1 MYDQSIPKDDSVGYG
16 LLGCAGGILAGLF
29 GGGILLLVVS
39 LVLAVMAAAPRPA
52 STEDIPDLRLNLSET
67 LLNRLIQ
74 AENQAPGVH
83 LDILPGNR
91 VGLTADTSVSA
102 LGVSVPVQIQGLF
115 GLQITNQAL
124 EVRLIDSQ
132 VSGFALAPEMTHF
145 FEQDVA
151 AVNQNLAGVL
161 TNLSSLMGA
170 PLTLTGLGT
179 TDTELWLEIKE
190 TP

>member
-1 MYDQSIPKDDSVGYG
+1 MYDQSIPKGDSVGYG
-16 LLGCAGGILAGLF
+16 LLGCAGGVLAGLF
-29 GGGILLLVVS
+29 GGGILLLVLS
-39 LVLAVMAAAPRPA
+39 LFMAIMAAAPRPV
-52 STEDIPDLRLNLSET
+52 STDDIPDLRLNLSET
-67 LLNRLIQ
+67 LLNRLAQ
-74 AENQAPGVH
+74 AENQTSGVH

-132 VSGFALAPEMTHF
+132 VSGFDLPPEMTNF

-151 AVNQNLAGVL
+151 VVNQNLAEML
-161 TNLSSLMGA
+161 THLSTLMDA
-170 PLTLTGLGT
+170 PLTLTGLGS